1 MSFQWSIST
10 DRLFRRCQR
19 QFFFREIAASHAAK
33 DWRREAF
40 ILKQLKTLE
49 LWRGTLIHEG
59 IQHYVVSAL
68 KKGAPLDWVKL
79 AELNIQ
85 RAKEQLEFSAKRRY
99 REDGMTKGEHEDFCA
114 LVPHETG
121 KGVSKQE
128 FDEVCAEIR
137 AAYRQLSEIP
147 NLWAE
152 LLGRHDC
159 HAEKQFW
166 VSFDNV
172 RIMAQLDLLFERK
185 LDHPTII
192 DWKSY
197 EIGGDTGARLQMVL
211 YGWVLWQKRFYSVGA
226 PEDIQLLECQV
237 QEGAVIE
244 HECSQEVFDEL
255 EDYIYRSV
263 HRIFSLCR
271 SKKLTEAKLEDFAFT
286 DNPNNC
292 EYCAFQRLC
301 VERASGSSSRAGVAR
316 GEVVKK
322 KLGQSAVQPSLL

>member
-19 QFFFREIAASHAAK
+19 QFFFREIAASHAAS

-40 ILKQLKTLE
+40 IVKQLKTLE
-49 LWRGTLIHEG
+49 LWRGSVIHEG
-59 IQHYVVSAL
+59 IQHYVVPAL
-68 KKGAPLDWVKL
+68 KKGVPLNWDEL
-79 AELNIQ
+79 AERNVQ

-99 REDGMTKGEHEDFCA
+99 REDGMVKGEHDDFCA
-114 LVPHETG
+114 LVPHENG

-128 FDEVCAEIR
+128 FEEVCGEIR
-137 AAYRQLSEIP
+137 AAYKRLSEMP
-147 NLWAE
+147 ALWKQ
-152 LLGRHDC
+152 LLGNQGC
-159 HAEKQFW
+159 HAEKKFW
-166 VSFDNV
+166 VTFDSV
-172 RIMAQLDLLFERK
+172 RIMAQLDLLFERS
-185 LDHPTII
+185 LDHPTIV

-211 YGWVLWQKRFYSVGA
+211 YGWVLWHAKFYSIGA

-237 QEGAVIE
+237 QDGAVIE

-255 EDYIYRSV
+255 EDHIYRSV

-271 SKKLTEAKLEDFAFT
+271 SKKLTDAKLEDFAFT

-292 EYCAFQRLC
+292 DTARF
-301 VERASGSSSRAGVAR
+301 SGYA
-316 GEVVKK
+316 
-322 KLGQSAVQPSLL
+322 

>member
-19 QFFFREIAASHAAK
+19 QFFFREIAASHAAR

-59 IQHYVVSAL
+59 IQHYVVPAL
-68 KKGAPLDWVKL
+68 KKGAPLNWDKL
-79 AELNIQ
+79 AELNVQ

-99 REDGMTKGEHEDFCA
+99 REDGIVKGDHEEFCA
-114 LVPHETG
+114 LVPHENG
-121 KGVSKQE
+121 NGVSKQE
-128 FDEVCAEIR
+128 FDEVCGEIR
-137 AAYRQLSEIP
+137 AAYKRLSEIP
-147 NLWAE
+147 KLWGE

-166 VSFDNV
+166 VSFDDV
-172 RIMAQLDLLFERK
+172 RIMVQLDLLFERS

-211 YGWVLWQKRFYSVGA
+211 YGWALWQSKFYPLRA

-237 QEGAVIE
+237 QDGVIIE

-255 EDYIYRSV
+255 EDYLYRSM

-271 SKKLTEAKLEDFAFT
+271 SKKVSEVKLEDFAFT

-301 VERASGSSSRAGVAR
+301 IERASGSSSRPEDAHEAA
-316 GEVVKK
+316 VKK
-322 KLGQSAVQPSLL
+322 KRGRPAVQSSFL

>member
-1 MSFQWSIST
+1 M
-10 DRLFRRCQR
+10 
-19 QFFFREIAASHAAK
+19 
-33 DWRREAF
+33 
-40 ILKQLKTLE
+40 KQIKTLE

-59 IQHYVVSAL
+59 IQHYVVPAL
-68 KKGAPLDWVKL
+68 KKGAPLNWDDL

-85 RAKEQLEFSAKRRY
+85 RAKEQLEFSANRRY
-99 REDGMTKGEHEDFCA
+99 REDGIVKGNHDEFCA
-114 LVPHETG
+114 LAPHENG

-128 FDEVCAEIR
+128 FDKVCAEIQ
-137 AAYRQLSEIP
+137 AAYKRLSKIP
-147 NLWAE
+147 KLWGE

-159 HAEKQFW
+159 LAEKQIW

-172 RIMAQLDLLFERK
+172 RIMVQLDLLFERSM
-185 LDHPTII
+185 DHPTII

-197 EIGGDTGARLQMVL
+197 EIGGDTGTRLQMAL
-211 YGWVLWQKRFYSVGA
+211 YGWALWQSKFYTVRA

-237 QEGAVIE
+237 QDGVVIE

-255 EDYIYRSV
+255 EDYLYRSV

-271 SKKLTEAKLEDFAFT
+271 SKKMSEAKLEDFAFT

-301 VERASGSSSRAGVAR
+301 VERASGPSFRPEDARRAAL
-316 GEVVKK
+316 KK
-322 KLGQSAVQPSLL
+322 KRGRPEVQPSFL

>member
-19 QFFFREIAASHAAK
+19 QFFFREIAASHAAR

-59 IQHYVVSAL
+59 IQHYVVPAL
-68 KKGAPLDWVKL
+68 KKGAPLNWDEL
-79 AELNIQ
+79 AELNVQ

-99 REDGMTKGEHEDFCA
+99 REDGMVKGKHEDFCA
-114 LVPHETG
+114 LVPHENG
-121 KGVSKQE
+121 EGVSKQE
-128 FDEVCAEIR
+128 FDEVCGEIR
-137 AAYRQLSEIP
+137 AAYKRLSEIP
-147 NLWAE
+147 KLWGE

-172 RIMAQLDLLFERK
+172 RIMVQLDLLFERS
-185 LDHPTII
+185 LDHPAII

-211 YGWVLWQKRFYSVGA
+211 YGWALWQSKFYTVRA

-237 QEGAVIE
+237 QDGVIIE

-255 EDYIYRSV
+255 EDYLYRSM

-301 VERASGSSSRAGVAR
+301 VERASGSSSRPEGAQGAA
-316 GEVVKK
+316 VKK
-322 KLGQSAVQPSLL
+322 KRGRPAVQPSFL